1 MLNKPPKKKRPHNK
15 LLALTAVSFQ
25 SICWLNKQ
33 TNSIMTKFIVWFHLL
48 LLLILIPAYFVHQH
62 YYFAD
67 NLITLYL
74 FNGLIAVFVVGSA
87 FLFRKKHK
95 DYIAFYFFGGTII
108 KSLLFF
114 VLIFPLYKQD
124 NDISRTEFLSF
135 FVPYLLTLLV
145 ETISLVRLLNKAN
158 DKSFKNTEKYSK
170 NSI

>member
-1 MLNKPPKKKRPHNK
+1 
-15 LLALTAVSFQ
+15 
-25 SICWLNKQ
+25 
-33 TNSIMTKFIVWFHLL
+33 MTKFIICFHLL
-48 LLLILIPAYFVHQH
+48 LLLVLIPAYFVHQH

-74 FNGLIAVFVVGSA
+74 FNGLVAVLVVGSA

-114 VLIFPLYKQD
+114 VLIFPQYKLD

-145 ETISLVRLLNKAN
+145 ETISLVRLLNVLN
-158 DKSFKNTEKYSK
+158 DKKFKYMKKYSK
-170 NSI
+170 NTI

>member
-1 MLNKPPKKKRPHNK
+1 
-15 LLALTAVSFQ
+15 
-25 SICWLNKQ
+25 
-33 TNSIMTKFIVWFHLL
+33 MTKFIIWFHLL

-74 FNGLIAVFVVGSA
+74 FNGLVAVLVVGSA

-108 KSLLFF
+108 KSILFF
-114 VLIFPLYKQD
+114 VLIFPLYKLD

-170 NSI
+170 NNI

>member
-1 MLNKPPKKKRPHNK
+1 
-15 LLALTAVSFQ
+15 
-25 SICWLNKQ
+25 
-33 TNSIMTKFIVWFHLL
+33 MTRFIIWFHLL
-48 LLLILIPAYFVHQH
+48 LLLVLTPSYFVHQH
-62 YYFAD
+62 YHFAD
-67 NLITLYL
+67 SLITLYL
-74 FNGLIAVFVVGSA
+74 FNGLIAVLVVGSA

>member
-1 MLNKPPKKKRPHNK
+1 
-15 LLALTAVSFQ
+15 
-25 SICWLNKQ
+25 
-33 TNSIMTKFIVWFHLL
+33 MTKLFIWFHLL
-48 LLLILIPAYFVHQH
+48 LLIILTPTYFVHQH

-74 FNGLIAVFVVGSA
+74 SNGFIAVLVVGSA

-108 KSLLFF
+108 KLLLFF
-114 VLIFPLYKQD
+114 VLIFPLYKLD

-135 FVPYLLTLLV
+135 FVPYLLTLLI
-145 ETISLVRLLNKAN
+145 ETISLVRLLNMVN
-158 DKSFKNTEKYSK
+158 DKKFKYMKKYSK

>member
-1 MLNKPPKKKRPHNK
+1 
-15 LLALTAVSFQ
+15 
-25 SICWLNKQ
+25 
-33 TNSIMTKFIVWFHLL
+33 MTKFFIWVHLL
-48 LLLILIPAYFVHQH
+48 LLIILTPTYFVHQH

-74 FNGLIAVFVVGSA
+74 FNGFIAVLVVGSA

-114 VLIFPLYKQD
+114 VLIFPLYKLD
-124 NDISRTEFLSF
+124 NDISRTQFLSF

-145 ETISLVRLLNKAN
+145 ETISLVRLLNMVN
-158 DKSFKNTEKYSK
+158 DKKFKYTKKYSK
-170 NSI
+170 NTI

>member
-1 MLNKPPKKKRPHNK
+1 
-15 LLALTAVSFQ
+15 
-25 SICWLNKQ
+25 
-33 TNSIMTKFIVWFHLL
+33 MTKFIIWFHLL
-48 LLLILIPAYFVHQH
+48 LLLVLTPAYFVHCY

-67 NLITLYL
+67 NLTSLYL
-74 FNGLIAVFVVGSA
+74 FNGLVAVLVVGSA

-108 KSLLFF
+108 KSLLFS

-124 NDISRTEFLSF
+124 NNISRIEFLSF

-170 NSI
+170 NNI